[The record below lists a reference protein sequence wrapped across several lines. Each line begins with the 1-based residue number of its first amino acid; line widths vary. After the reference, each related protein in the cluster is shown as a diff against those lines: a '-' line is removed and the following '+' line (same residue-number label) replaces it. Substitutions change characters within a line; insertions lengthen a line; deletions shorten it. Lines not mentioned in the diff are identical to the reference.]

1 MKPHLMY
8 YILFRFRVKRFCVRN
23 AVRNTRLEV
32 VTKDIKPP
40 NIVNVQTIKCLFDSA
55 VLNEFVNNTVL
66 KLKENKAH
74 LEILRQ
80 EPSSYRFESPD
91 EDRYQ
96 QLRDIFEG
104 YTKNGSVEEF

>member
-1 MKPHLMY
+1 MKMKM
-8 YILFRFRVKRFCVRN
+8 FRVKRFCVRN

-32 VTKDIKPP
+32 VMKDIKPP
-40 NIVNVQTIKCLFDSA
+40 NIVNVQTVKCLFDSA
-55 VLNEFVNNTVL
+55 VLNEFVKNTVL

-74 LEILRQ
+74 PEILRQ
-80 EPSSYRFESPD
+80 ELSSYRFESPD

>member
-23 AVRNTRLEV
+23 AVRNTRLQV
-32 VTKDIKPP
+32 VMKDIKPP
-40 NIVNVQTIKCLFDSA
+40 NIVNVQTVKCLFYSA

-74 LEILRQ
+74 PEILRQ
-80 EPSSYRFESPD
+80 ELSS
-91 EDRYQ
+91 
-96 QLRDIFEG
+96 
-104 YTKNGSVEEF
+104 

>member
-1 MKPHLMY
+1 MAWA
-8 YILFRFRVKRFCVRN
+8 RV
-23 AVRNTRLEV
+23 NTRLEV
-32 VTKDIKPP
+32 VKKDIKPP

-55 VLNEFVNNTVL
+55 VLNEFINNIVL

-80 EPSSYRFESPD
+80 ELSSYRFESPD

>member
-1 MKPHLMY
+1 M
-8 YILFRFRVKRFCVRN
+8 
-23 AVRNTRLEV
+23 
-32 VTKDIKPP
+32 KDIKPP
-40 NIVNVQTIKCLFDSA
+40 NIVNVQTVKCLFDS

-74 LEILRQ
+74 SEILRQ
-80 EPSSYRFESPD
+80 ELSSYRFESPD

>member
-1 MKPHLMY
+1 M
-8 YILFRFRVKRFCVRN
+8 
-23 AVRNTRLEV
+23 
-32 VTKDIKPP
+32 KDIKPP
-40 NIVNVQTIKCLFDSA
+40 NIVNVQTVKCLFDSA

-74 LEILRQ
+74 SEILRQ
-80 EPSSYRFESPD
+80 ELSSYSFESPD